1 MSDPTEALA
10 TALLRLDD
18 ENPGIIAKFGE
29 YIALDDAAAAS
40 SAGYIL
46 AALPEGTHLFTVDS
60 LAAALA
66 ESSVYDMWDED
77 DGRYSD
83 KDYATA
89 IIQAAKEAERI
100 EPWGPTDNIFPG
112 IIEEEAER

>member
-1 MSDPTEALA
+1 MSDPTKALA

-18 ENPGIIAKFGE
+18 ENPGILAKFGE

-46 AALPEGTHLFTVDS
+46 AALPDDARLFTVDS

-66 ESSVYDMWDED
+66 DSSVYDMWDRD
-77 DGRYSD
+77 DGSLSD
-83 KDYATA
+83 KDYAAA
-89 IIQAAKEAERI
+89 IFKAAKEA
-100 EPWGPTDNIFPG
+100 
-112 IIEEEAER
+112 AK